1 MKTGER
7 LTMDNKYFG
16 TDGIRGKAN
25 DVLTADRAFIV
36 GRYLGWYFS
45 KEKKQNIVIGKDT
58 RLSSSM
64 LESAL
69 AAGITSEGCN
79 AYLVGTCPTPA
90 ISYLVQNEDFAC
102 GAMIS
107 ASHNPFYDNGI
118 KIFSKDGLKLSAD
131 VEALIEEYIDGKVSL
146 DYKMDDAIGTV
157 VPYEKGLEDYLSWVK
172 KTFPYDLSGYKLA
185 VDCANGSS
193 SVSAQNVLEAL
204 GATCTIINNTPDG
217 ININT
222 KCGSTHPEA
231 LQELVKN
238 GNYDLGLA
246 FDGDADR
253 MIMVAPNGELITG
266 DHVLYVCG
274 KHFRDQGRLNNNTIV
289 TTVMANLGL
298 FIALE
303 KENIKVAQTK
313 VGDKYVFEQMV
324 QEDDIVGG
332 EQSGHIIFKEYEKTG
347 DGLVTALEY
356 LGIMKETEKD
366 AVSLY
371 DGLKIYPQLLI
382 NVRVKDKDEAMQ
394 DSEVKEA
401 IEQVNE
407 TLKGNG
413 RLLVRPSGTE
423 PLVRVM
429 AEAETDDIC
438 AREVGKIVAIVK
450 EKFGIE

>member
-1 MKTGER
+1 MA
-7 LTMDNKYFG
+7 NKYFG

-25 DVLTADRAFIV
+25 ETLTAERAFLV

-45 KEKKQNIVIGKDT
+45 KEGKQSIVIGKDT
-58 RLSSSM
+58 RLSSDM

-69 AAGITSEGCN
+69 AAGISSEGCN

-118 KIFSKDGLKLSAD
+118 KIFSKDGLKMSAD
-131 VEALIEEYIDGKVSL
+131 VEALIEEFIDGKVSL
-146 DYKMDDAIGTV
+146 EYKTDDQIGSV
-157 VPYEKGLEDYLSWVK
+157 ISYKKGLEDYLTWVK
-172 KTFPYDLSGYKLA
+172 KTFPFDLSGYKIA

-204 GATCTIINNTPDG
+204 GATCTMIHNEPDG

-222 KCGSTHPEA
+222 KCGSTHPEQ

-238 GNYDLGLA
+238 GDFDLGLA

-253 MIMVAPNGELITG
+253 MIMVAPDGELITG

-274 KHFRDQGRLNNNTIV
+274 KYFRDLGRLNNDTVV

-303 KENIKVAQTK
+303 RESIKVAQTQ
-313 VGDKYVFEQMV
+313 VGDKYVFEHMV

-347 DGLVTALEY
+347 DGLVTALMY
-356 LGIMKETEKD
+356 LGIMKDTGKD
-366 AVSLY
+366 AISLY

-382 NVRVKDKDEAMQ
+382 NVKVNDKEEAMN
-394 DSEVKEA
+394 DEEVKQA

-407 TLKGNG
+407 SLKGNG

-429 AEAETDDIC
+429 AEAETDEIC
-438 AREVGKIVAIVK
+438 AREVGKIVEIVK
-450 EKFGIE
+450 EKFGI